1 MTAHARW
8 MYTAALARDESRG
21 LHRLAG
27 RETDERFTYRILTGG
42 LDELWTAP
50 DVPLEAPHPE
60 SWDPVH
66 PLPGRPL

>member
-27 RETDERFTYRILTGG
+27 RETDERFTHRILTGG

-50 DVPLEAPHPE
+50 DVPLEMVPQM